1 MCWRSRTEVSR
12 MSVIEVLVE
21 DLIGKPLDWAVSQI
35 EGYTLTTDGISQ
47 LVKKDDELLILGAS
61 GAIGYS
67 PSTDWNI
74 LGPLIK
80 KNEIV
85 IGNHASGNPK
95 REGQFWGSAHCFIS
109 GTRFE
114 TYAGVEVAACRAIV
128 ALHRGK
134 SVMVPAQLMPSTS
147 H

>member
-1 MCWRSRTEVSR
+1 
-12 MSVIEVLVE
+12 MSVVEVKVD
-21 DLIGKPLDWAVSQI
+21 DLIDLPLDWAIADI
-35 EGYTLTTDGISQ
+35 EGYTLTTDGTSQ
-47 LVKKDDELLILGAS
+47 LVKKGDKLLILGGS

-67 PSTDWNI
+67 PSTDWKI
-74 LGPLIK
+74 LGELIK

-85 IGNHASGNPK
+85 IGNHASGNPE

-128 ALHRGK
+128 ALHRGQHVK
-134 SVMVPAQLMPSTS
+134 VPAQLMQSVGR
-147 H
+147 

>member
-1 MCWRSRTEVSR
+1 
-12 MSVIEVLVE
+12 MSETNAIEVLVD
-21 DLIGKPLDWAVSQI
+21 DLIGLPLDWAMAEI

-47 LVKKDDELLILGAS
+47 LVKKGDKLLILGGT

-85 IGNHASGNPK
+85 IGNHASGNPE

-128 ALHRGK
+128 ALHRGQ
-134 SVMVPAQLMPSTS
+134 SVKVPVQLMQSAGR
-147 H
+147 